1 MQPIEALTNYLY
13 EQTIDR
19 VPLSEE
25 EVPVQHG
32 PYYYYTRYEKE
43 KQYPIHARKQAEN
56 RAQLSTAPEEIILDL
71 NELAVEGE
79 YLSVTCRRLSSD
91 QRLLAYLENRDGTD
105 RFTLYIKNLETGELL
120 TDRIPNVYIYESIE
134 WSDCGRYIFY
144 ITMDDNVRPC
154 QLWRHQLGT
163 GVQDDVLIYEE

>member
-25 EVPVQHG
+25 EIPVQHG

-43 KQYPIHARKQAEN
+43 KQYPIHARKQAEK

-71 NELAVEGE
+71 NELALEGE

-91 QRLLAYLENRDGTD
+91 QRLLAYLENRDGTE
-105 RFTLYIKNLETGELL
+105 RFTLYFKKPETGRTF
-120 TDRIPNVYIYESIE
+120 TDHIHTDHMY
-134 WSDCGRYIFY
+134 GR
-144 ITMDDNVRPC
+144 
-154 QLWRHQLGT
+154 L
-163 GVQDDVLIYEE
+163 